1 MPTKNDI
8 IKNVY
13 TTYYG
18 TKGQTLEHIKDD
30 PDYDEYKIT
39 KKDVDNWFLTSHLT
53 EGSKK
58 PEKSKFNSFVAQG
71 PLHVIQVDLFYYS
84 FNQKLDKDD
93 LKIWKKQP
101 PPYGLIGI
109 DIFTKQVHVVPMEDK
124 TAVDWKR
131 GVNEIVKVLGKP
143 KIIMTDPDSSITS
156 NEMDEWFRNNKEV
169 QHVMTRRH
177 AVFAEKAIRFFKK
190 KMNQKVSKEVKPW
203 TEYLTSVLKR
213 IDTGKETVAAGKRE
227 PKEHPHRTTEFT
239 PQDAAKPENW
249 FEVHN
254 NLEMKARHNRKYPEI
269 NVGDRVKV
277 YKQRGA
283 LEKEWIGDYKPD
295 TTTVTDITKSLGQT
309 FYKVIGE
316 GKPFLRSEILLVRKI
331 REDEISP
338 QDPIPELYLSSKREQ
353 IIKRDNKLL
362 QKENM
367 QRLTDKKK
375 DIDKQIKEEAKAAKA
390 KAKEDTKNYNAEWN
404 KLARK
409 KADKAR
415 LKKGLSRTNWR
426 GEPIKGFA

>member
-18 TKGQTLEHIKDD
+18 TKGETLEQIKDD

-39 KKDVDNWFLTSHLT
+39 KKDVDQWFLTSYLT

-58 PEKSKFNSFVAQG
+58 PEKSKFNSFVAKE
-71 PLHVIQVDLFYYS
+71 PLHVIQVDLFNYS

-101 PPYGLIGI
+101 QPYGLIGI
-109 DIFTKQVHVVPMEDK
+109 DIFTKQVHVVPMEEK

-156 NEMDEWFRNNKEV
+156 NEMEEWFRNNKEV

-203 TEYLTSVLKR
+203 TEYITSVLQR
-213 IDTGKETVAAGKRE
+213 INTGKETVAAGKRE
-227 PKEHPHRTTEFT
+227 AKERPNRTTEFT
-239 PQDAAKPENW
+239 PEEAAKPENW

-254 NLEMKARHNRKYPEI
+254 NMEIKARHNRKYPEI
-269 NVGDRVKV
+269 NIGDTVKV

-295 TTTVTDITKSLGQT
+295 TTTVTEITKSLGQT

-316 GKPFLRSEILLVRKI
+316 GKPFIRSEILLVRKI
-331 REDEISP
+331 REDEVAP
-338 QDPIPELYLSSKREQ
+338 QEAIPELYLSNKREQ
-353 IIKRDNKLL
+353 IIKRDNKAL
-362 QKENM
+362 QKANLQMLNE
-367 QRLTDKKK
+367 KKK

-390 KAKEDTKNYNAEWN
+390 KGKEDTKTYNAN
-404 KLARK
+404 KKARDT
-409 KADKAR
+409 ADKAR

-426 GEPIKGFA
+426 GEPIKGLV

>member
-1 MPTKNDI
+1 MPTKSDI

-18 TKGQTLEHIKDD
+18 TKGQTLEQIKDD
-30 PDYDEYKIT
+30 PDYDEYRIT
-39 KKDVDNWFLTSHLT
+39 KKDVDQWFLTSHLT

-58 PEKSKFNSFVAQG
+58 PEKSKFNSFVAKE
-71 PLHVIQVDLFYYS
+71 PLHVIQVDLFHYS
-84 FNQKLDKDD
+84 FNQKLDNDD

-101 PPYGLIGI
+101 PPYGLIGV
-109 DIFTKQVHVVPMEDK
+109 DIFTKQVHVAPMEEK
-124 TAVDWKR
+124 TAVDWKS
-131 GVNEIVKVLGKP
+131 GVNDIVKVLGKP

-156 NEMDEWFRNNKEV
+156 NEMEEWFRNNKDV

-203 TEYLTSVLKR
+203 TEYLTSVLQR
-213 IDTGKETVAAGKRE
+213 INTGKETVAAGKRE
-227 PKEHPHRTTEFT
+227 PKEHPHSTTEFT

-254 NLEMKARHNRKYPEI
+254 NMEMKARHNRKYPEI
-269 NVGDRVKV
+269 NIGDTVKV

-295 TTTVTDITKSLGQT
+295 TTTVTEITKSLGQT

-316 GKPFLRSEILLVRKI
+316 GKPFIRSEILLVRKI
-331 REDEISP
+331 REDEVAP
-338 QDPIPELYLSSKREQ
+338 QEAIPELYLSNKREQ
-353 IIKRDNKLL
+353 IIKRDNKAL
-362 QKENM
+362 QKANT

-390 KAKEDTKNYNAEWN
+390 KGKEDTQNYNAT
-404 KLARK
+404 KKARDI
-409 KADKAR
+409 ADKAR

-426 GEPIKGFA
+426 GEPIKGIV

>member
-1 MPTKNDI
+1 MPSKSDI

-18 TKGQTLEHIKDD
+18 TKGETLEQIKDD

-39 KKDVDNWFLTSHLT
+39 KKDVDQWFLTSHLT

-58 PEKSKFNSFVAQG
+58 PEKNKFNSFVAKE
-71 PLHVIQVDLFYYS
+71 PLHVIQVDIFHYS

-101 PPYGLIGI
+101 QPYGLIGI
-109 DIFTKQVHVVPMEDK
+109 DIFTKQVHVVPIEEK

-156 NEMDEWFRNNKEV
+156 NEMEEWFRNNKEV

-203 TEYLTSVLKR
+203 TEYLTSVLQR
-213 IDTGKETVAAGKRE
+213 INTGKETVAASKRE
-227 PKEHPHRTTEFT
+227 AKERPNRITEFT
-239 PQDAAKPENW
+239 PEDAAKPENW

-254 NLEMKARHNRKYPEI
+254 NMEIKARHNRKYPEI
-269 NVGDRVKV
+269 NIGDTVKV

-295 TTTVTDITKSLGQT
+295 TTTVTEITKSLGQT

-316 GKPFLRSEILLVRKI
+316 GKPFIRSEILLVSKKL
-331 REDEISP
+331 EDEVAP
-338 QDPIPELYLSSKREQ
+338 REPIPEPNLSNKREQ
-353 IIKRDNKLL
+353 IIKRDNKVL
-362 QKENM
+362 QKANLQM
-367 QRLTDKKK
+367 LKDKKK
-375 DIDKQIKEEAKAAKA
+375 DVDKQVKEEAKAAKA
-390 KAKEDTKNYNAEWN
+390 KAKEDAKTYNAN
-404 KLARK
+404 K
-409 KADKAR
+409 KARDVVEKAR

-426 GEPIKGFA
+426 GEPSKGLV

>member
-1 MPTKNDI
+1 
-8 IKNVY
+8 
-13 TTYYG
+13 
-18 TKGQTLEHIKDD
+18 
-30 PDYDEYKIT
+30 
-39 KKDVDNWFLTSHLT
+39 
-53 EGSKK
+53 
-58 PEKSKFNSFVAQG
+58 
-71 PLHVIQVDLFYYS
+71 
-84 FNQKLDKDD
+84 
-93 LKIWKKQP
+93 
-101 PPYGLIGI
+101 
-109 DIFTKQVHVVPMEDK
+109 
-124 TAVDWKR
+124 
-131 GVNEIVKVLGKP
+131 
-143 KIIMTDPDSSITS
+143 
-156 NEMDEWFRNNKEV
+156 
-169 QHVMTRRH
+169 
-177 AVFAEKAIRFFKK
+177 
-190 KMNQKVSKEVKPW
+190 VKPW

-254 NLEMKARHNRKYPEI
+254 NMEMKARHNRKYPEI
-269 NVGDRVKV
+269 NIGDTVKV

-295 TTTVTDITKSLGQT
+295 TTTVTEITKSLGQT

-316 GKPFLRSEILLVRKI
+316 GKPFIRSEILLVRKI
-331 REDEISP
+331 REDEVAP
-338 QDPIPELYLSSKREQ
+338 QEAIPELYLSNKREQ

-367 QRLTDKKK
+367 QRLADKKK

>member
-1 MPTKNDI
+1 MPSKNDI

-18 TKGQTLEHIKDD
+18 TKGETLEQIKDD

-39 KKDVDNWFLTSHLT
+39 KKDVDPWFLTSHLT

-58 PEKSKFNSFVAQG
+58 PEKNKFNSFVAKE
-71 PLHVIQVDLFYYS
+71 PLHVIQVDLFNYS

-101 PPYGLIGI
+101 QPYGLIGI
-109 DIFTKQVHVVPMEDK
+109 DIFTKQVHVVPIEEK

-156 NEMDEWFRNNKEV
+156 NEMEEWFRNNKEV

-203 TEYLTSVLKR
+203 TEYLTSVLQR
-213 IDTGKETVAAGKRE
+213 INTGKETVAAGKRE
-227 PKEHPHRTTEFT
+227 AKERPNRTTEFT
-239 PQDAAKPENW
+239 PEDAAKPENW

-254 NLEMKARHNRKYPEI
+254 NMEIKARHNRKYPEI
-269 NVGDRVKV
+269 NIGDTVKV

-295 TTTVTDITKSLGQT
+295 TTTVTEITKSLGQT

-316 GKPFLRSEILLVRKI
+316 GKPFIRSEILLVRKI
-331 REDEISP
+331 REDEVAP
-338 QDPIPELYLSSKREQ
+338 QEAIPELYLSNKREQ
-353 IIKRDNKLL
+353 IIKRDNKAL
-362 QKENM
+362 QKANLQMLNE
-367 QRLTDKKK
+367 KKK
-375 DIDKQIKEEAKAAKA
+375 DIDKQIKEEAKTAKA
-390 KAKEDTKNYNAEWN
+390 KGKEETKTYNAN
-404 KLARK
+404 KKARDT
-409 KADKAR
+409 ADKAR

-426 GEPIKGFA
+426 GEPIKGLV